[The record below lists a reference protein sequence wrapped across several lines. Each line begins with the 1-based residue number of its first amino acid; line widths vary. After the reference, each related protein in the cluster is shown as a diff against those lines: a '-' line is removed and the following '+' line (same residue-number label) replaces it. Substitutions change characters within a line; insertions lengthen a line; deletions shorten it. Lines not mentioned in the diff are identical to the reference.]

1 MNDQPLLTVRGE
13 VVWEVEPEIAR
24 FSVTVAAKDAD
35 RATTLQLLNERAT
48 SVTATLSSLGDA
60 IEAIETSGMQIA
72 PQFKDKTPGERTT
85 GYIAQVRVTIIVA
98 HFDRI
103 GEIVAQLADH
113 DLTEIHGPWW
123 SLRPDSQ
130 VFRHARIE
138 AVNDSV
144 RRAKDYVSALG
155 SSVTGLV
162 ELADAGLLADGHD
175 ATNPMMASSARR
187 AMSSGRPPTPDELT
201 FDITPGKQ
209 TVRVTVEARFRITAP
224 DLAT

>member
-48 SVTATLSSLGDA
+48 SVTASISSLGDA
-60 IEAIETSGMQIA
+60 IEVIETSGMQIT
-72 PQFKDKTPGERTT
+72 PQFKDKKPGERTT
-85 GYIAQVRVTIIVA
+85 GYIGQVRMTITVA

-103 GEIVAQLADH
+103 GEVVGKLADH
-113 DLTEIHGPWW
+113 DLTEINGPWW

-130 VFRHARIE
+130 VFHHARIE

-144 RRAKDYVSALG
+144 RRARDYASALG
-155 SSVTGLV
+155 SSVTDLV
-162 ELADAGLLADGHD
+162 ELADAGLLAGGPDSP
-175 ATNPMMASSARR
+175 NPMMASSARR
-187 AMSSGRPPTPDELT
+187 AMSSGRSPSPDEIT

-209 TVRVTVEARFRITAP
+209 AVRVTVEARFRITAP